1 LRIGLC
7 GFPKSGKTSVFEAV
21 CGESSGAHAR
31 SGDLATVAVPDER
44 LDRLFNDFQKPKEVQ
59 AKIEYLDPHMHETGD
74 EDAVT
79 PCLNA
84 VKGAPVLALVIRGF
98 ENLNVPHILDSIDPR
113 RDVELFAHGMIER
126 DIATCERRVQKIDAM
141 YRKAKSDD
149 LAREREVILKC
160 LSHLKGNAPLFLLE
174 LRPEE
179 RETIHSIEF
188 FSSRPLL
195 VVLNVDEKDAATARL
210 DETIDQFGQNVPEY
224 ATVTALCARL
234 ERELLELD
242 DDDRLMFMED
252 AGLTCLAQERI
263 IRASYK
269 ATGTIC
275 FYTIGDE
282 EVRAWPLKAGAS
294 AVEAANT
301 VHTDMARGF
310 IRAEVLAFDDYVKAG
325 SMREAKAEK
334 LVRLEGKDHV
344 VADGD
349 IIQFRFH
356 V

>member
-1 LRIGLC
+1 MRIGLC
-7 GFPKSGKTSVFEAV
+7 GFPKVGKTSVFEAV
-21 CGESSGAHAR
+21 CEQSSRAHAR
-31 SGDLATVAVPDER
+31 SGDLATVPVPDER
-44 LDRLFNDFQKPKEVQ
+44 LDRLFNDFQKPKEVR
-59 AKIEYLDPHMHETGD
+59 AKIEYLDPKMHETGD
-74 EDAVT
+74 EDPVT
-79 PCLNA
+79 PCLNP
-84 VKGAPVLALVIRGF
+84 VKGAPVLALVVRGF
-98 ENLNVPHILDSIDPR
+98 ENPNVPHILDSIDAQ
-113 RDVELFAHGMIER
+113 RDTMLFLDKMLER
-126 DIATCERRVQKIDAM
+126 DIATCERRVEKIDVT
-141 YRKAKSDD
+141 YRKAKSDE
-149 LAREREVILKC
+149 LVRERDVILKC
-160 LSHLKGNAPLFLLE
+160 LSHLKGNKPLLRLE

-179 RETIHSIEF
+179 REPIHSIEF
-188 FSSRPLL
+188 FSIRPLL
-195 VVLNVDEKDAATARL
+195 IVLNVDEKDAATARL
-210 DETIDQFGQNVPEY
+210 DEITAQFEQTAPKY

-242 DDDRLMFMED
+242 EDDRAMFMED
-252 AGLTCLAQERI
+252 MCLTSLAQERI
-263 IRASYK
+263 IKASYK

-294 AVEAANT
+294 AVEAADT

-310 IRAEVLAFDDYVKAG
+310 IRAEVLSFDDYVKAG
-325 SMREAKAEK
+325 SMRDAKAQK